1 MEIPKPWNE
10 MTVDE
15 KLETLRHGA
24 ESSRRQSAATAK
36 ALDEVRRRITEI
48 ERRLEESLLD

>member
-1 MEIPKPWNE
+1 MEIPKPWIE

>member
-1 MEIPKPWNE
+1 MGIPKPWNE

-15 KLETLRHGA
+15 KLETLRGEA
-24 ESSRRQSAATAK
+24 ESSRRQSAATAE
-36 ALDEVRRRITEI
+36 ALEEVARRITEI

>member
-1 MEIPKPWNE
+1 MGIPKPWNE

-15 KLETLRHGA
+15 KLETLRHDA
-24 ESSRRQSAATAK
+24 ESSKRQSAATAE
-36 ALDEVRRRITEI
+36 ALDEVRRRIKEI